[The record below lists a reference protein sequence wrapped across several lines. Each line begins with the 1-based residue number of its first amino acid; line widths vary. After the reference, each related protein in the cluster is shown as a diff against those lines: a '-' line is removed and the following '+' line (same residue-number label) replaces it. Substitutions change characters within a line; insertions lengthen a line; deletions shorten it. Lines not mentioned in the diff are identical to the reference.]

1 MILDGVEV
9 LGGPVVINNRR
20 LSLSK
25 AVRAGNFIFLTGQIP
40 MLDGKP
46 MTEGSIEEQ
55 TKNCI
60 EHIRVTL
67 LDCGCD
73 LHNVVK
79 SMIWLKDRADFPGF
93 NEVYGQYF
101 TEMPPARSALVSDFL
116 VDIKIEIECIAYI
129 SDGHKPSKINVD

>member
-1 MILDGVEV
+1 MILDGVEA

-55 TKNCI
+55 TRSCI
-60 EHIRVTL
+60 EHIRLTL
-67 LDCGCD
+67 
-73 LHNVVK
+73 
-79 SMIWLKDRADFPGF
+79 
-93 NEVYGQYF
+93 
-101 TEMPPARSALVSDFL
+101 
-116 VDIKIEIECIAYI
+116 
-129 SDGHKPSKINVD
+129 